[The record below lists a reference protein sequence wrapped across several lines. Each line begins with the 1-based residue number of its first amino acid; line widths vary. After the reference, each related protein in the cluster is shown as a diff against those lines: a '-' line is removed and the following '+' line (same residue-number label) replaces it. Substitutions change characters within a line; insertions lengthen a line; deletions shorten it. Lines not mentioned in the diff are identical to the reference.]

1 MQGPPRPYA
10 GSRMEDRGH
19 LPPFTLIRCESAPTS
34 ALHSPCIKCLPRAHL
49 PVSCQP
55 WPGWLGSGPS
65 AWARANTPPGL
76 RAQGYRQMDR
86 RGEMPSFPPPHPAR
100 PNQHTPSAHSPHSL
114 PDCQASGPGG
124 TRKVGE
130 QPLPPHQGQS
140 LDTRMWGSQTRPSPP
155 GCPSRKD
162 RVPRPPQLCVSLAH
176 TPRWPHLAPSQASS
190 GGSWQSGPS
199 HTYRP
204 QEVPTQHQDS
214 PCG

>member
-1 MQGPPRPYA
+1 
-10 GSRMEDRGH
+10 MEDQGH

-34 ALHSPCIKCLPRAHL
+34 APHSPCIKCLPRAPL

-55 WPGWLGSGPS
+55 WPGWLRSGPS

-86 RGEMPSFPPPHPAR
+86 RGEMPSPHPPPTPPPPIPTNTHLQLTVLIHCQIARLQVLGAQERWASSPSHHTRARAWTPECGAARLGHPHPDA
-100 PNQHTPSAHSPHSL
+100 L
-114 PDCQASGPGG
+114 PG
-124 TRKVGE
+124 RKE
-130 QPLPPHQGQS
+130 
-140 LDTRMWGSQTRPSPP
+140 
-155 GCPSRKD
+155 
-162 RVPRPPQLCVSLAH
+162 VPRPPQLCVSLAH
-176 TPRWPHLAPSQASS
+176 TPHWPHLAPSQASS